1 MNVETFWY
9 EILTWLLRWRG
20 TENSNESA
28 AA

>member
-1 MNVETFWY
+1 MNVETFWFDTS
-9 EILTWLLRWRG
+9 TWLRRWRG